1 MARWNGTLFSPRD
14 RVLLEWFDE
23 TDPEFRG
30 RVEWEV
36 PSSYRERG
44 ELGDPETGIGINA
57 SNAVG
62 VFPNAL
68 SVLKKSDA
76 GVDASPD
83 SYEPVRITDVK
94 VGDVLVAQNGEVT
107 AEFEVVDG
115 TVDGST
121 LYALGFYFEADE
133 LLGKRVL
140 V

>member
-23 TDPEFRG
+23 TDPEYRG

-44 ELGDPETGIGINA
+44 ELSDPETGIGINA
-57 SNAVG
+57 SNAHG
-62 VFPNAL
+62 LFPDKL
-68 SVLKKSDA
+68 TVLKKADT
-76 GVDASPD
+76 GVDASQE
-83 SYEPVRITDVK
+83 SYEPIRVTDISL
-94 VGDVLVAQNGEVT
+94 GDVLVAQNDEVT
-107 AEFEVVDG
+107 AEFEVVEGTLDG
-115 TVDGST
+115 TT

-133 LLGKRVL
+133 LLGRRKV